1 MYLLNCKMKSPETN
15 YLETLSTVWS
25 EVTVAVSCWA
35 QAHRNGTA
43 FTNLPHHAKG
53 VNKQDCLLL

>member
-1 MYLLNCKMKSPETN
+1 MKSPETN